1 MMESNMM
8 ESVNKETCEKNDE
21 TEHTLKE
28 KIVELITEHLTSK
41 EKLPPEKELM
51 QRFGVS
57 RTSLREAL
65 SAFEASG
72 IIVSRQGSGRFVQIP
87 DMSKQIVD
95 TWSIILHSK
104 PSMLLELLEIRSMLE
119 INSLPKA
126 MERVNTEQLQY
137 LGLQVEAMKA
147 KAAVGEPFVTED
159 RQFHKTLFESTNNL
173 FLEQLLTTFWD
184 IFERSEV
191 NKKHEDLMDVAL
203 QHEKM
208 LEAFAK
214 QDLPLLTNLF
224 QEQFSDAR
232 YQIMRSL
239 INA

>member
-1 MMESNMM
+1 MG
-8 ESVNKETCEKNDE
+8 VNKIPDMEKKETSDI
-21 TEHTLKE
+21 TLKE
-28 KIVELITEHLTSK
+28 KIVELITEHLISK

-57 RTSLREAL
+57 RTSLRETL
-65 SAFEASG
+65 SAFESSG
-72 IIVSRQGSGRFVQIP
+72 IIVSRQGSGRYVQIP
-87 DMSKQIVD
+87 DVSKQIVD
-95 TWSIILHSK
+95 TWSIVLQSK

-126 MERVNTEQLQY
+126 MERISTEQLQY
-137 LGLQVEAMKA
+137 LGLQVETMKE
-147 KAAVGEPFVTED
+147 KAAMGEPFVTED
-159 RQFHKTLFESTNNL
+159 RQFHKTLFASTNNL

-184 IFERSEV
+184 LFEKSET
-191 NKKHEDLMDVAL
+191 NKRHEDLEKVAL

-214 QDLPLLTNLF
+214 QDLPLLSNLF

-232 YQIMRSL
+232 YQIMKSL
-239 INA
+239 IRS